1 MFTNFLPRSLP
12 RCRCLQGTSR
22 SNRCGGFCNNTTD
35 IQMDRH
41 FEYNIYRQKTLKKIS
56 KKTFI
61 IIFKKQCITKCITQ
75 KKYHNCFPE
84 HILNYAK

>member
-61 IIFKKQCITKCITQ
+61 LYLRNNVLLNVSPKKNIITVFLN
-75 KKYHNCFPE
+75 KY
-84 HILNYAK
+84 